1 MATLQTF
8 LPQDLMSIAG
18 AAKFLGRSIASL
30 KRWMI
35 RDDNPLPCY
44 RVGGRI
50 YISQSELKNWILR
63 CSGRGGEAQL

>member
-35 RDDNPLPCY
+35 TNPPLSTP
-44 RVGGRI
+44 RAMPWA
-50 YISQSELKNWILR
+50 S
-63 CSGRGGEAQL
+63 